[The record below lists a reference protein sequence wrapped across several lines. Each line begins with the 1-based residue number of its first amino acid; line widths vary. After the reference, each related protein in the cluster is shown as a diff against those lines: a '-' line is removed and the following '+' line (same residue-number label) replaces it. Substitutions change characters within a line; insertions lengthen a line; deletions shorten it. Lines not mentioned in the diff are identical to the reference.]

1 MLKQVQQDNLLISPD
16 SGDIL
21 EAKRRD
27 KAESGNNNSKKSG
40 IIRFKM
46 SYCQKLIIP
55 KNGKLTN
62 ITEYYNGTKIDLSKG
77 SLEIKIKFK
86 LNKNG

>member
-1 MLKQVQQDNLLISPD
+1 
-16 SGDIL
+16 
-21 EAKRRD
+21 
-27 KAESGNNNSKKSG
+27 
-40 IIRFKM
+40 M